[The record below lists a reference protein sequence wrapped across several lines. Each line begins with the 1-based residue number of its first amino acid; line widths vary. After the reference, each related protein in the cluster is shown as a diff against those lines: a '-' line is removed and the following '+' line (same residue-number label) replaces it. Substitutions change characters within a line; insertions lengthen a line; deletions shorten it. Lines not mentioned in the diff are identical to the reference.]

1 MASTA
6 VLLGSTGLLGHQIL
20 STLLT
25 LDTYQAVHT
34 ISRRLPKTES
44 PKLSAQIEADTT
56 KWPPALS
63 SLSPTP
69 SIVISSLGTTRV
81 QAGGVANQGR
91 IDHDLNIEL
100 AKAAHAAG
108 VETYLF
114 GVDDAIRDIG
124 FEQTIIM
131 RPGAILGKREVE
143 HPGGSLL
150 NTAIRNLGRISQG
163 WQDGLG
169 QDANL
174 VGRAAAHVAILA
186 QQGRAPSK
194 YWVVGQADVQGLR
207 HAPPMRPAGY
217 PLLLPPTSSLPAL
230 RSLNRVT
237 EDELAAALRNLY
249 ALYCPLPPSFAFH
262 QSSSSE
268 RGGKYAGAVATT
280 AKGSSTPIVVDSG
293 YVSGNEDEDEDRG
306 DDDGD
311 HAAAAE
317 SLRADPFER
326 SFAERWL
333 TGFIARSEELTCFS
347 TVEALERAVE
357 HASCVLSSFFASTA
371 AEEER
376 HAEETAQIA
385 REFSFDLFL
394 SPAFDAASIT
404 AAVSDEGAKG
414 SADAPTTTTTTAAA
428 VIKVRLNDG
437 LAGASNDDHT
447 DVGLQ
452 SWGASIVFS
461 ELLCAAPERFL
472 GRILP
477 TKPAA
482 ETDEAAVLPS
492 SNPKTNPRIVELGAG
507 TGLVSL
513 VLAAALPR
521 LGVSHPSV
529 IATDYHPAVL
539 ANLRANIEANFP
551 APSSSSLHPAAPVID
566 VCALDWSAPSP
577 GPPLDEARTDVLV
590 ATDVVYAPDHA
601 AWLRDC
607 AARLLAPA
615 GVFWLVATVRP
626 NGKFAGISDTV
637 RAAFAA
643 VEEKDRPVDGHR
655 LAILGEEWIEKRR
668 GVGRG
673 DESGAAILTL
683 SGFTNYRLL
692 WTLALRVDYGD
703 HNVVVDV
710 LDALLDGILPSR

>member
-6 VLLGSTGLLGHQIL
+6 VLFGSTGLLGHQIL
-20 STLLT
+20 LTLLT

-34 ISRRLPKTES
+34 ISRRPPKTES
-44 PKLSAQIEADTT
+44 PKLSAQIEADAA
-56 KWPPALS
+56 KWAPVLS

-81 QAGGVANQGR
+81 QAGGVANQWK

-100 AKAAHAAG
+100 ARIAHAAG
-108 VETYLF
+108 VKTYLF
-114 GVDDAIRDIG
+114 VSSAGTRGLLGGYAPYSRMKQGVEDAIRDIG

-143 HPGGSLL
+143 HPGGPLL
-150 NTAIRNLGRISQG
+150 NTAIRSLGRISQG

-169 QDANL
+169 QDAD
-174 VGRAAAHVAILA
+174 VIGRAAVHAATLA
-186 QQGRAPSK
+186 QQGKAPSK
-194 YWVVGQADVQGLR
+194 YWVVGQADVQGLC
-207 HAPPMRPAGY
+207 HPPPMRPAGY

-230 RSLNRVT
+230 RCLDRVT
-237 EDELAAALRNLY
+237 EDELDAALGNLY

-262 QSSSSE
+262 QSSGSE
-268 RGGKYAGAVATT
+268 RWEKCVGAVTTT
-280 AKGSSTPIVVDSG
+280 ATGSSTPIVVDSG
-293 YVSGNEDEDEDRG
+293 YVSGNEDEDG
-306 DDDGD
+306 DSGDGDGD
-311 HAAAAE
+311 HAIAAE
-317 SLRADPFER
+317 SMRADPFER

-333 TGFIARSEELTCFS
+333 TGFIARSEELTCFD
-347 TVEALERAVE
+347 TEEARERAVE
-357 HASCVLSSFFASTA
+357 RASCVLSSFFASTA
-371 AEEER
+371 TEGER

-385 REFSFDLFL
+385 REFSFKLFL
-394 SPAFDAASIT
+394 SSALDAASIT
-404 AAVSDEGAKG
+404 ATAAAAASPVAVSDEGVKG
-414 SADAPTTTTTTAAA
+414 NADAPTTTTTA
-428 VIKVRLNDG
+428 VINVRLNDG

-482 ETDEAAVLPS
+482 ETDEAAVVPS
-492 SNPKTNPRIVELGAG
+492 SNPKANPHIVELGAG

-521 LGVSHPSV
+521 LGVSHPSMV
-529 IATDYHPAVL
+529 ATDYHPAVL
-539 ANLRANIEANFP
+539 ANLRANIRANLP
-551 APSSSSLHPAAPVID
+551 TPSFSSLHPAAPVID

-577 GPPLDEARTDVLV
+577 GPPLDEARADVLV
-590 ATDVVYAPDHA
+590 ATDVVYAPEHA

-673 DESGAAILTL
+673 DESG
-683 SGFTNYRLL
+683 YRLFRIG
-692 WTLALRVDYGD
+692 WA
-703 HNVVVDV
+703 
-710 LDALLDGILPSR
+710 

>member
-1 MASTA
+1 M
-6 VLLGSTGLLGHQIL
+6 
-20 STLLT
+20 
-25 LDTYQAVHT
+25 
-34 ISRRLPKTES
+34 
-44 PKLSAQIEADTT
+44 
-56 KWPPALS
+56 
-63 SLSPTP
+63 
-69 SIVISSLGTTRV
+69 RV
-81 QAGGVANQGR
+81 QAGGIVNQWKT
-91 IDHDLNIEL
+91 DHDLNIEL
-100 AKAAHAAG
+100 AKAARLAY
-108 VETYLF
+108 VKTYLF
-114 GVDDAIRDIG
+114 VSSAGTRGLLGGYAPYSRMKQSVEDVIGDIG
-124 FEQTIIM
+124 FEQTITM

-143 HPGGSLL
+143 HPGGPLL
-150 NTAIRNLGRISQG
+150 NTALRSLGTISQD

-169 QDANL
+169 QDADMI
-174 VGRAAAHVAILA
+174 GRAAVHVAILA
-186 QQGRAPSK
+186 QQGKAPRN

-230 RSLNRVT
+230 RSLDQVT
-237 EDELAAALRNLY
+237 EDELAAALGNLY

-262 QSSSSE
+262 QSSGSK
-268 RGGKYAGAVATT
+268 RGGRYVGAVAAT
-280 AKGSSTPIVVDSG
+280 ATGSSTPIVVDSG
-293 YVSGNEDEDEDRG
+293 YASGNEDEDEDRG
-306 DDDGD
+306 DGDRDGAAA
-311 HAAAAE
+311 AAAAE
-317 SLRADPFER
+317 SLRTDPFER

-333 TGFIARSEELTCFS
+333 TGFIARSEELTCFG

-357 HASCVLSSFFASTA
+357 RASCLLSSFFASTA

-376 HAEETAQIA
+376 HAEETAQIT

-404 AAVSDEGAKG
+404 ATAAASPAAVSPADFSNESAKD
-414 SADAPTTTTTTAAA
+414 SADAPTTTTA

-482 ETDEAAVLPS
+482 ETDEAAVLPG

-521 LGVSHPSV
+521 LGVPHPSV

-539 ANLRANIEANFP
+539 ANLRANIAANFP
-551 APSSSSLHPAAPVID
+551 APSPSSPHPAAPVID

-577 GPPLDEARTDVLV
+577 GPPLDEARADVLV
-590 ATDVVYAPDHA
+590 ATDVVYAPEHA
-601 AWLRDC
+601 EWLRDC

-637 RAAFAA
+637 RAAFTA
-643 VEEKDRPVDGHR
+643 VEEKDRPADGQR

-673 DESGAAILTL
+673 DESGSPQVDANVSSVHESQNDAISKPGNGAPEYQGCHPDAIPAYGLPPSLDPST
-683 SGFTNYRLL
+683 SGSGIVTTTF
-692 WTLALRVDYGD
+692 
-703 HNVVVDV
+703 VVDV
-710 LDALLDGILPSR
+710 LDDLLDGILPSR

>member
-1 MASTA
+1 MVT
-6 VLLGSTGLLGHQIL
+6 VLFGSTGVLGHQIL

-25 LDTYQAVHT
+25 PDTFQAIHT
-34 ISRRLPKTES
+34 ISRRPPKTES
-44 PKLSAQIEADTT
+44 PKLSAQIEAD
-56 KWPPALS
+56 PP
-63 SLSPTP
+63 
-69 SIVISSLGTTRV
+69 V
-81 QAGGVANQGR
+81 
-91 IDHDLNIEL
+91 NIEL

-108 VETYLF
+108 VKLYLF
-114 GVDDAIRDIG
+114 VSSAGTRGLHGCYAPYMRMKQGVKDVIRDIA
-124 FEQTIIM
+124 FEQTIM
-131 RPGAILGKREVE
+131 RTGAILGKREVE

-150 NTAIRNLGRISQG
+150 NTAIRSLGWINQG

-169 QDANL
+169 QE
-174 VGRAAAHVAILA
+174 AAVIDEPPCT
-186 QQGRAPSK
+186 QRSCPKGKAPSK
-194 YWVVGQADVQGLR
+194 SCRGKEIMVLQGCHGELGKGLR
-207 HAPPMRPAGY
+207 QAPPMRPAGH
-217 PLLLPPTSSLPAL
+217 PLLLPPTGSLPAL
-230 RSLNRVT
+230 RSLDRVT
-237 EDELAAALRNLY
+237 EDELAAALGNLY

-262 QSSSSE
+262 QSSGSE
-268 RGGKYAGAVATT
+268 RGGKYVGAVAAT
-280 AKGSSTPIVVDSG
+280 ATGSSTPIVIDSG
-293 YVSGNEDEDEDRG
+293 YVSENEDEDGDRG
-306 DDDGD
+306 GGDGD

-326 SFAERWL
+326 GFAKCWL
-333 TGFIARSEELTCFS
+333 TGFIARSEELTCFG
-347 TVEALERAVE
+347 TEEARERAVE
-357 HASCVLSSFFASTA
+357 CASCVLSSFFASTA

-385 REFSFDLFL
+385 REFSFELFL

-404 AAVSDEGAKG
+404 AAAAATSPAAVSDEGAKG
-414 SADAPTTTTTTAAA
+414 NADAPATTTA

-477 TKPAA
+477 TEP
-482 ETDEAAVLPS
+482 AAVLPGL
-492 SNPKTNPRIVELGAG
+492 NPKTNPRIVELGAG

-529 IATDYHPAVL
+529 VATDYHPAVL
-539 ANLRANIEANFP
+539 ANLRANVVANFP
-551 APSSSSLHPAAPVID
+551 TPSSSSLPAAPVVD

-577 GPPLDEARTDVLV
+577 GPPLDEARADVLV
-590 ATDVVYAPDHA
+590 ATDVVYAPEHA

-607 AARLLAPA
+607 AARLLAPT

-643 VEEKDRPVDGHR
+643 VKEKGRPVDRHR
-655 LAILGEEWIEKRR
+655 LTILGEEWIEKRR

-673 DESGAAILTL
+673 DESG
-683 SGFTNYRLL
+683 YRLFRIG
-692 WTLALRVDYGD
+692 WA
-703 HNVVVDV
+703 
-710 LDALLDGILPSR
+710 